1 MQFFQ
6 SGFRW
11 LLALVVILSLPQLAT
26 WADEPELTIGSKK
39 SFTESI
45 IWGEILRHVAE
56 ASDCK
61 AEHKQVSGT
70 QLLFKALERGEID
83 AYADYTGTLAS
94 EVLAEDHVR
103 DEESLRAALKKR
115 GINVTGRVGFYNN
128 YALGMKESIAKE
140 RKLHKISDL
149 ALPENKDL
157 KFGFSDEFMK
167 RGDGWPGLQR
177 RYSLGQQPR
186 GMDHNLALRG
196 IESGTLD
203 VTDFFST
210 DPEIQLHHLH
220 LLEDD
225 LGYFPSYHCLVLYRA
240 DLDERAPAFVAGLQ
254 KLAGSI
260 DNAQMTEMNALVQ
273 LNGKSEDEIAA
284 KFLRE
289 KLNLDVKAT
298 PHHVYKDV
306 LRYTLDHLLLVV
318 ASLSAAIV
326 VAIPLG
332 IWARTRPR
340 AGKFILAIVGI
351 VQTLPSLAV
360 LMVMV
365 PILGLTPQSAIVA
378 LFLYSL
384 LPIVRN
390 TYQGLTE
397 IPTSYKESAEVLG
410 LPSKARLW
418 LIELPLASP
427 AIMAGI
433 KTAAVINVGTAT
445 LGAFIG
451 AGGYGEPIQT
461 GLRLNN
467 PWLIAQGAIPAAIL
481 AVSIQWLFDF
491 SERFIVPKGLRI
503 K

>member
-1 MQFFQ
+1 M
-6 SGFRW
+6 RLR
-11 LLALVVILSLPQLAT
+11 LLIALLLLSLVVSPTLQAK
-26 WADEPELTIGSKK
+26 EPKLVVGSKK

-45 IWGEILRHVAE
+45 IWGEILKHVAE
-56 ASDCK
+56 SCSLK

-70 QLLFKALERGEID
+70 QLLFKALQRGEID
-83 AYADYTGTLAS
+83 VYADYTGTLAS
-94 EVLAEDHVR
+94 EVLAQDNIR
-103 DEESLRAALKKR
+103 DEEALRASLASR
-115 GINVTGRVGFYNN
+115 GIGVTGHMGFSNN
-128 YALGMKESIAKE
+128 YALGMKEALGKE
-140 RKLHKISDL
+140 RKLSKISDL
-149 ALPENKDL
+149 ALPENEDL

-177 RYSLGQQPR
+177 RYGLKQQPR

-196 IESGTLD
+196 IESSTLD
-203 VTDFFST
+203 VTDLFST

-220 LLEDD
+220 VLEDD
-225 LGYFPSYHCLVLYRA
+225 LGYFPSYHCVVLYRL
-240 DLDERAPAFVAGLQ
+240 DLAERSPQLVEALQ
-254 KLAGSI
+254 KLVGSM
-260 DNAQMTEMNALVQ
+260 DNARMTEMNALVQ
-273 LNGKSEDEIAA
+273 LNGKSEDEVAA
-284 KFLRE
+284 RFLQE
-289 KLNLDVKAT
+289 KVGLDVQAHKHPIYA
-298 PHHVYKDV
+298 DI
-306 LRYTLDHLLLVV
+306 LRYTLDHLLLVG
-318 ASLSAAIV
+318 ASLFSAIV

-397 IPTSYKESAEVLG
+397 IPANFRESAEVLG
-410 LPSKARLW
+410 LPSRARLW

-427 AIMAGI
+427 SIMAGI

-481 AVSIQWLFDF
+481 AVTIQWLFDF
-491 SERFIVPKGLRI
+491 AERFVVPKGLRI